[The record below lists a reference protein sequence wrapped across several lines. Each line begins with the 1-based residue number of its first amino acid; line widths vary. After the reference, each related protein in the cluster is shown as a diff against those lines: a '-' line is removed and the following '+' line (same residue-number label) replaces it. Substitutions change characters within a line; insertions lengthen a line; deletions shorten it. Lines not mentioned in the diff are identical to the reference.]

1 MTAIQRSR
9 DYGYGYRDPS
19 IRVTAIP
26 QADLA
31 SRSPKSRVIRAIEPQ
46 RESGRVSCRTRRA
59 ERRGS
64 RAAGKQRAGYVQ
76 SDLRVGALRA

>member
-26 QADLA
+26 QADPAIAEESRHSSDRIAARSTAYLA
-31 SRSPKSRVIRAIEPQ
+31 EQGAPSDEDRARP
-46 RESGRVSCRTRRA
+46 
-59 ERRGS
+59 GS
-64 RAAGKQRAGYVQ
+64 SYVQ
-76 SDLRVGALRA
+76 SDLRVDALRA